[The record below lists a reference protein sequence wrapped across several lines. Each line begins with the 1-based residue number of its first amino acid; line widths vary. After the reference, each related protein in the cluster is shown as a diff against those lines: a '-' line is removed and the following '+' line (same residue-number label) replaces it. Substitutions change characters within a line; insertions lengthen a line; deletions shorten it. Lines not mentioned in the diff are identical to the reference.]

1 MLRMQ
6 NEKWDTELMI
16 NASLEQDEAFINL
29 VSINCII
36 FYNMFQLSEAN
47 FAEIY
52 CIYIEFHSLLGFILA
67 SIKLT

>member
-1 MLRMQ
+1 MWKSRTSINFHMMLRMQ
-6 NEKWDTELMI
+6 YEKGDTELTI

-52 CIYIEFHSLLGFILA
+52 CIYI
-67 SIKLT
+67 